1 MELTTDT
8 RNKIYFRTENILQSS
23 YNEGQ
28 LETALNYVECYF
40 KTTNDR
46 SGYDVLLR
54 KYIRKSQQLNEQ
66 LIPQ

>member
-1 MELTTDT
+1 MDLTTNQRDT
-8 RNKIYFRTENILQSS
+8 IYSRAENILQSS
-23 YNEGQ
+23 FNEDQ
-28 LETALNYVECYF
+28 LETELNYVECYF

-66 LIPQ
+66 LVH

>member
-1 MELTTDT
+1 MDLTTNQRDT
-8 RNKIYFRTENILQSS
+8 IYFRAENILQSS
-23 YNEGQ
+23 FNEDQ

-40 KTTNDR
+40 RTTKDR

-66 LIPQ
+66 LVH

>member
-1 MELTTDT
+1 VDLTTNQ
-8 RNKIYFRTENILQSS
+8 RNTIYFRAENILQSS
-23 YNEGQ
+23 FNEGQ

-54 KYIRKSQQLNEQ
+54 KYIRKLQQLNEQ
-66 LIPQ
+66 LVH

>member
-23 YNEGQ
+23 FNEGQ
-28 LETALNYVECYF
+28 LETALNYIECYF
-40 KTTNDR
+40 KTTNDQ

-54 KYIRKSQQLNEQ
+54 KYIRKSQELNEQ
-66 LIPQ
+66 LV

>member
-23 YNEGQ
+23 FNEGQ
-28 LETALNYVECYF
+28 LETALNYIECYF
-40 KTTNDR
+40 KTTNDQ

-54 KYIRKSQQLNEQ
+54 KYIRKLQELNDQLVY
-66 LIPQ
+66 